1 LCPSVQVLLHFDKIF
16 SVTGKHC
23 PHFCHLKTKL
33 DWKAFF
39 PSQLLCKVN
48 GSKNEIWRFVSHK
61 KIAKC
66 IPKLILLMR
75 YQVTVNNKL
84 SLHLR
89 RTLIYNSTFQR
100 QLARVC
106 FKVTWLARFTRFLT
120 LLYNVC
126 IMNLDKLIGLEL
138 SINIWIW
145 VAWLFDRTIHC
156 LLVQVLFTD

>member
-1 LCPSVQVLLHFDKIF
+1 M
-16 SVTGKHC
+16 TGKHC

-120 LLYNVC
+120 LLYNLC
-126 IMNLDKLIGLEL
+126 IMNLDKLIRLEL